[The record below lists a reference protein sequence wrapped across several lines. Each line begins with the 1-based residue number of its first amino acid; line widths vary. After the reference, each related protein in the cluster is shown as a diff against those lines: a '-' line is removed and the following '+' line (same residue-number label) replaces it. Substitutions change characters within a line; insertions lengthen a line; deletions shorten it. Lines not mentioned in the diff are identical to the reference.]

1 MSCRGTG
8 LTIFSGPTGTG
19 KTSYL
24 RHLVGRLT
32 GRDTHCFYYIPTGF
46 AAVLTSPGFVSFWVA
61 QNQHQKHRRKVAILE
76 DAEDLLLK
84 RDEASCSRVSNLLNV
99 TDGFLSDQLGLQ
111 IIATVNCPFEE
122 LDPAIARPGRLVGY
136 RQFRRLTRLEAGR
149 LAADKGLSI
158 NDQQDCS
165 LAEIFF
171 PNSIGADPS
180 QRTNIGFRK

>member
-1 MSCRGTG
+1 MRIKSITARNYKIHREVIVELAPTCTVIGGPNECGKSTLAEAAHRALFLKAKITG
-8 LTIFSGPTGTG
+8 ETQQSM
-19 KTSYL
+19 
-24 RHLVGRLT
+24 
-32 GRDTHCFYYIPTGF
+32 
-46 AAVLTSPGFVSFWVA
+46 VSFVPA
-61 QNQHQKHRRKVAILE
+61 
-76 DAEDLLLK
+76 
-84 RDEASCSRVSNLLNV
+84 
-99 TDGFLSDQLGLQ
+99 GFLSDQLGLQ

-158 NDQQDCS
+158 NDQQDFS

-180 QRTNIGFRK
+180 